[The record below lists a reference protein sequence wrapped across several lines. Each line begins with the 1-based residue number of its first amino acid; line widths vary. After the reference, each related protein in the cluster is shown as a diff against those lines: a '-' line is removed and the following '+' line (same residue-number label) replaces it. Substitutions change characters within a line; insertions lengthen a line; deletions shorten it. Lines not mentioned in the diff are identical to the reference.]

1 MQNLIE
7 PDYNCS
13 AGYSECL
20 ERGVCVCERRGSDT
34 SEKYNKLGCSL
45 TICVE
50 LNTTLLHLMKTLAF
64 RGK

>member
-1 MQNLIE
+1 M
-7 PDYNCS
+7 S
-13 AGYSECL
+13 V
-20 ERGVCVCERRGSDT
+20 VCVCVRVWGKGERYFKNYS
-34 SEKYNKLGCSL
+34 KLGCSL